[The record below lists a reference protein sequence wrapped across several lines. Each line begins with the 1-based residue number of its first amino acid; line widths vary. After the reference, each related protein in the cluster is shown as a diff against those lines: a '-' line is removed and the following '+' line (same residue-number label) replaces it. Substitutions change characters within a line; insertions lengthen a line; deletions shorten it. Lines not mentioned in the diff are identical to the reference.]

1 MKISVLF
8 IVLISYVWNIHCAA
22 TGISDVASVLSSVGH
37 NVVQLKSAAVK
48 PVVGE
53 SLGSPSDATTF
64 GPMLNSG
71 VLIEPVQTNG
81 NGILSQFPTNTNIPI
96 PILIKDDNLLIK
108 TPHTETTPK
117 PILIRDDNL
126 MLTGAKEATNTELA
140 PEPTPKPILYIDNNL
155 MLTGGKEATNTELAP
170 EPTQKPILYIDNHL
184 MLTGV
189 KEAKNTELAPEPT
202 PKPILYIDN
211 NLMLTGGKE
220 ATNTE
225 LAPEPTPKPI
235 LYTDNN
241 LMLTGGKKM
250 TNTELAP
257 EPTPKHI
264 LYTDNNLMLTGGK
277 EATNTELAPEITPE
291 PILYTDNNLML
302 TGGNEMTN
310 TELAIEHT
318 PKPVLSAHQNMKPCP
333 EFNSRYEKGSF
344 VVTLDDGKCEMIVN
358 QKPVQEKQSNP
369 WAPGRH
375 SPVYELLTRKYN
387 PEVTFRQ
394 TALAPKDHHC
404 HHHTRKMGS
413 FFVVDTVLGR
423 CQMVIGIPT
432 LPDLRYIM
440 SNTRPAWSPPMRKL
454 PRWPRRSSESDSD
467 D

>member
-8 IVLISYVWNIHCAA
+8 IVLISYVWHIQCAA
-22 TGISDVASVLSSVGH
+22 TGISDVASVLSSVG
-37 NVVQLKSAAVK
+37 NNLVQLKPAAVK
-48 PVVGE
+48 PIVGE

-71 VLIEPVQTNG
+71 VLIEPVPTNG
-81 NGILSQFPTNTNIPI
+81 NGILSQFPTNKNIPI
-96 PILIKDDNLLIK
+96 PILIKDDHLLIK
-108 TPHTETTPK
+108 TPHTEERELSPETTPK
-117 PILIRDDNL
+117 PILIIDDNL
-126 MLTGAKEATNTELA
+126 MLTGGKDATNTELAQESTPKPILYIDNNLMLTGDKEATNTELAPEPTPKPIIYIDNNLMLTGGKDATNTELA

-170 EPTQKPILYIDNHL
+170 EL
-184 MLTGV
+184 
-189 KEAKNTELAPEPT
+189 T
-202 PKPILYIDN
+202 PKPIIYIDN
-211 NLMLTGGKE
+211 NLMLTGGNKME
-220 ATNTE
+220 NTE
-225 LAPEPTPKPI
+225 P
-235 LYTDNN
+235 
-241 LMLTGGKKM
+241 
-250 TNTELAP
+250 
-257 EPTPKHI
+257 
-264 LYTDNNLMLTGGK
+264 
-277 EATNTELAPEITPE
+277 APEITPE

-302 TGGNEMTN
+302 TGGKEMTN

-318 PKPVLSAHQNMKPCP
+318 PQPVLSAHQNMKPCP
-333 EFNSRYEKGSF
+333 EFNSRYEKGLF

-358 QKPVQEKQSNP
+358 QKPVEEKQSNP

-375 SPVYELLTRKYN
+375 SPVYQLLSRKYN

-404 HHHTRKMGS
+404 HLHTRKMGS